1 MSNLTLFQ
9 QDLPDYLREVEVD
22 DMTKAL
28 AGGGAGSKRIS
39 VRGGVFRLVVNGE
52 EIAKNE
58 NRAMNIV
65 IVNGARKVGRTFYAG
80 TYDPSAPSAPDCWSS
95 DGEKPDENARN
106 PQHSSCADCPQNI
119 KGSGQGGGRA
129 CRYKQRLAVV
139 LADDVNGDVY
149 GLELAATS
157 IFGNSTDLN
166 KMPFQQYAKY
176 VGAQGKNINTLVTEM
191 RLDSDSATPK
201 LTFKP
206 IRFLEREEWQ
216 SVVAKGDTDSAK
228 QAATLFFPKYEEKGE
243 AKEAAD
249 EEPKKRASKK
259 QEPAAKSDLG
269 SIMNKWISDDE

>member
-39 VRGGVFRLVVNGE
+39 VRGGVFRLIVNGE

>member
-1 MSNLTLFQ
+1 
-9 QDLPDYLREVEVD
+9 
-22 DMTKAL
+22 
-28 AGGGAGSKRIS
+28 
-39 VRGGVFRLVVNGE
+39 
-52 EIAKNE
+52 
-58 NRAMNIV
+58 
-65 IVNGARKVGRTFYAG
+65 
-80 TYDPSAPSAPDCWSS
+80 
-95 DGEKPDENARN
+95 
-106 PQHSSCADCPQNI
+106 
-119 KGSGQGGGRA
+119 
-129 CRYKQRLAVV
+129 VV

-259 QEPAAKSDLG
+259 QEPTPKGDLG